1 MDFNTMEI
9 LTFYGAVTESMARS
23 IVRDLESNQHE
34 ADEGVYSYEHSPKY
48 PGLFWIVKYA

>member
-1 MDFNTMEI
+1 MEI

-34 ADEGVYSYEHSPKY
+34 ADEGVYTYEHSPKY
-48 PGLFWIVKYA
+48 PGLFCIVKYT